1 MLAFAQPDPLGP
13 VVSLM
18 PTLRIRH
25 LTPCALAWIALIA
38 FLGLTARADA
48 SVPLK
53 PPGKQ
58 VFFGVTD
65 NGETEGYRSF
75 AKAVGK
81 RPAVI
86 QTFHPWGNTLSQA
99 LPRWRTVRARP
110 MLHITT
116 KADDGTELITPRQI
130 ALGRGDDYLLRLNLV
145 LARQN
150 TPTYIRP
157 MGEPNR
163 CLNPYAGVDCGGN
176 VRGGDYSFNW
186 YRSAFRRIAV
196 IVRGGM
202 KRGWINKKLGRIG
215 LPKVKKRT
223 RSPLPLKL
231 RAAPVSMVWSP
242 LPSGSPITGSNYP
255 ASYWPGREW
264 VDWVAT
270 DFYSRYGNWNHL
282 ERFYAEWSAGKK
294 LPMALTEWGLW
305 GEDSPGYV
313 NRIFRFVRSR
323 ERMRMLIYYQDFG
336 SSNEFRIQNFPRSL
350 NTLKNRLS
358 PGIFPRFAPRFPR
371 VPGRGANGL
380 GGGVAPPRL

>member
-1 MLAFAQPDPLGP
+1 MLLLSQPDPLGP
-13 VVSLM
+13 VVSFM
-18 PTLRIRH
+18 PTIRTRH
-25 LTPCALAWIALIA
+25 LTPCVLAWIALVA

-48 SVPLK
+48 AVPLK

-65 NGETEGYRSF
+65 TGDADGYRSF

-99 LPRWRTVRARP
+99 LPRWRTLRARP

-116 KADDGTELITPRQI
+116 KADDGTELITPRKI
-130 ALGRGDDYLLRLNLV
+130 ALGVGDDYLLRLNLV
-145 LARQN
+145 LGRQN

-176 VRGGDYSFNW
+176 VRGGDYSFKW

-196 IVRGGM
+196 IVRGGA
-202 KRGWINKKLGRIG
+202 KRGWINARLKRIG
-215 LPKVKKRT
+215 LPKVQRRT
-223 RSPLPLKL
+223 GNPLPLKL
-231 RAAPVSMVWSP
+231 KSAPVSIVWSP
-242 LPSGSPITGSNYP
+242 LPSGSPIVKANYP
-255 ASYWPGREW
+255 ASYWPGRDY

-270 DFYSRYGNWNHL
+270 DFYSRYSNWDHL
-282 ERFYAEWSAGKK
+282 KRFYTEWAVKK
-294 LPMALTEWGLW
+294 RMPMALTEWGLW
-305 GEDSPGYV
+305 GEDSPAFV

-323 ERMRMLIYYQDFG
+323 ARMRMLVYYQDFG

-350 NTLKNRLS
+350 ATLRNRLGRS
-358 PGIFPRFAPRFPR
+358 VFPRFAPRFPR
-371 VPGRGANGL
+371 VPGQGKIGRD
-380 GGGVAPPRL
+380 GGVTPPRR

>member
-1 MLAFAQPDPLGP
+1 MLGKAQPNPLDP

-18 PTLRIRH
+18 PALRTRH
-25 LTPCALAWIALIA
+25 LTPCALASIALVV
-38 FLGLTARADA
+38 FLGFTANADA
-48 SVPLK
+48 GSPLK

-65 NGETEGYRSF
+65 TGETDGFHSF

-86 QTFHPWGNTLSQA
+86 QTFHAWGNTLSQA
-99 LPRWRTVRARP
+99 LPRWRKVRARP

-116 KADDGTELITPRQI
+116 KADDGTELITPRKI

-150 TPTYIRP
+150 TPAYIRP

-163 CLNPYAGVDCGGN
+163 CRNLYSGVDCGGN
-176 VRGGDYSFNW
+176 VRGGDYSFSW

-202 KRGWINKKLGRIG
+202 KRGWINKQLDEIG
-215 LPKVKKRT
+215 LPKIKQRT
-223 RSPLPLKL
+223 RRPLPLKL
-231 RAAPVSMVWSP
+231 KTAPVSMVWSP

-255 ASYWPGREW
+255 ASYWPGRKW

-270 DFYSRYGNWNHL
+270 DFYSRYSNWDHL
-282 ERFYAEWSAGKK
+282 ERFYAEWSADRK

-313 NRIFRFVRSR
+313 NRIFRFMRSR

-336 SSNEFRIQNFPRSL
+336 SSNEFRIQNFPNSQ
-350 NTLKNRLS
+350 NTLRNRLS
-358 PGIFPRFAPRFPR
+358 PAIFPRFAPRFPR
-371 VPGRGANGL
+371 VPPNGNGN
-380 GGGVAPPRL
+380 GGGVAPPRR

>member
-163 CLNPYAGVDCGGN
+163 CLNPYAGVAGSTGSWALSICRKSG
-176 VRGGDYSFNW
+176 SEH
-186 YRSAFRRIAV
+186 AA
-196 IVRGGM
+196 
-202 KRGWINKKLGRIG
+202 
-215 LPKVKKRT
+215 
-223 RSPLPLKL
+223 RSP
-231 RAAPVSMVWSP
+231 SSSGP
-242 LPSGSPITGSNYP
+242 LPFRWSGARCPPVRRSPDPTTPPATGRGVSGSTGWPPTSTP
-255 ASYWPGREW
+255 DTETGTTSSASTRNGQQGRNCPWP
-264 VDWVAT
+264 
-270 DFYSRYGNWNHL
+270 
-282 ERFYAEWSAGKK
+282 
-294 LPMALTEWGLW
+294 
-305 GEDSPGYV
+305 
-313 NRIFRFVRSR
+313 
-323 ERMRMLIYYQDFG
+323 
-336 SSNEFRIQNFPRSL
+336 
-350 NTLKNRLS
+350 
-358 PGIFPRFAPRFPR
+358 
-371 VPGRGANGL
+371 
-380 GGGVAPPRL
+380 